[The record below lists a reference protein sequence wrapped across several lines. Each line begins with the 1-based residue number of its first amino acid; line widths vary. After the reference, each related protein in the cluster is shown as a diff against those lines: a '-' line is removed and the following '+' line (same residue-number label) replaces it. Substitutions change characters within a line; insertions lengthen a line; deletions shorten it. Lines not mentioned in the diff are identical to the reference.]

1 MARDAADATSIQGV
15 NISKI
20 PPVHGER
27 LAFDIAKGEYTPQPS
42 GGGASPQVVTNKT
55 DITTNKTD
63 IATNTTNITSHT
75 GNVANPHTVTKA
87 QVGLS
92 NVDNTSDLNKPVSTA
107 QQAAIDAAAGGGGG
121 GGSTLIFKSKILSTM
136 VSGTGGSAFLSYN
149 TTPDI
154 DTLNGGQTT
163 YRRPYVIQQDG
174 WYNIEVY
181 ISSIRIAGTPNT
193 TGNYRNLRI
202 ILYNDYLNN
211 TYMYMIDM
219 KAIHSSLF
227 EQGYT
232 FGVSCSVIQ
241 YLTAGNEPQIQ
252 VGPNIASTWTIIDP
266 KAYNYT
272 VNTSDSYL
280 AIHKL

>member
-42 GGGASPQVVTNKT
+42 GGGASPQVA
-55 DITTNKTD
+55 TNKTD

-107 QQAAIDAAAGGGGG
+107 QQAAIDDAAGGGGG
-121 GGSTLIFKSKILSTM
+121 GGSTLIFKSKILSAIL
-136 VSGTGGSAFLSYN
+136 SGTGGITFLSYN

-193 TGNYRNLRI
+193 TGNYRNFRI
-202 ILYNDYLNN
+202 ILYNDHLNSS
-211 TYMYMIDM
+211 YMYTIDM
-219 KAIHSSLF
+219 KSIHSSLF

-232 FGVSCSVIQ
+232 LGVSCSVIQ

-252 VGPNIASTWTIIDP
+252 VGPNIASTWTIIES
-266 KAYNYT
+266 KIYNYT
-272 VNTSDSYL
+272 FNTSDSYL